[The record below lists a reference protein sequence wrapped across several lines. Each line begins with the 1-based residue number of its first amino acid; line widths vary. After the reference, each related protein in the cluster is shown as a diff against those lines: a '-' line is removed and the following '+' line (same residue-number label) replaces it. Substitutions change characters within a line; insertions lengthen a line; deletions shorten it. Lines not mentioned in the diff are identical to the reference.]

1 MNKMIVI
8 KNFDSSDDASTFKSK
23 IEPYF
28 KDKFNENS
36 HDYIVEKD
44 LLDSSKVITFV
55 LFDSR
60 YVKFTVHMR
69 KSKNKP
75 R

>member
-1 MNKMIVI
+1 MDELIVI
-8 KNFDSSDDASTFKSK
+8 KNFDSSEDANTFKSK

-28 KDKFNENS
+28 QDKFNENS
-36 HDYIVEKD
+36 LDYIVEKD
-44 LLDSSKVITFV
+44 LLDAGKVITFITA
-55 LFDSR
+55 DSR

-69 KSKNKP
+69 KAKNSP